1 MATIRR
7 RARALTAAAGVAG
20 LLGIAGCA
28 GGGPTEAPGSDGPYA
43 APRSDVTAEITI
55 SNWGDPADKAV
66 YDAAIE
72 RFREA
77 YPNVTVKNDFTPIT
91 TWTEYV
97 NKLVA
102 SVAAGDAPDV
112 INIATEGFELG
123 VYNELFAPLDGYVA
137 NDPEAAPLLD
147 SMNPTLV
154 EGFTSDGSQYLVPNT
169 WNSMLIYYNAR
180 MFAEAGIE
188 RPADDWT
195 WDDFLEIAEQLTT
208 GSGEDKVYGFA
219 LPYFNFGLMPWLYSS
234 STSTMSDD
242 LSEPTMSDPATV
254 EAIEWVRDLVVEKG
268 VAPQP
273 KGADPYQLFPAEK
286 VAMTGAGHWLVGPFE
301 DAGFTDY
308 DVLPWPRNTEQTTVW
323 GGGGFAIS
331 RTSEHPD
338 LAWELIKALASE
350 ETQTDWA
357 AAGAAVP
364 SMESAALSDAFT
376 SFPVHADLYYSSI
389 ASARP
394 VPAPTAFNTL
404 EPAFM
409 RAMDNIMSGAD
420 AATELAKADDEVR
433 DALANQ

>member
-7 RARALTAAAGVAG
+7 RARALAAAAAAAGLVT
-20 LLGIAGCA
+20 LAGCGGA
-28 GGGPTEAPGSDGPYA
+28 GPAEAPGADGPYT
-43 APRSDVTAEITI
+43 APESDVSAEITI

-123 VYNELFAPLDGYVA
+123 VDNELFAPLDGYVA
-137 NDPEAAPLLD
+137 NDPEARPLLE

-154 EGFTSDGSQYLVPNT
+154 EGFSSDGSQYLVPNT
-169 WNSMLIYYNAR
+169 WNSMLIYYNTR
-180 MFAEAGIE
+180 MFDEAGIE

-208 GSGEDKVYGFA
+208 GSGKDKVYGFA

-234 STSTMSDD
+234 SASTMNDD

-254 EAIEWVRDLVVEKG
+254 EAVEWVRDLVVAKG

-301 DAGFTDY
+301 EAGFTDY

-331 RTSEHPD
+331 RTSENPD
-338 LAWELIKALASE
+338 LAWELIKALAGE

-364 SMESAALSDAFT
+364 SMEQAALSDAFT
-376 SFPVHADLYYSSI
+376 SFPAHADLYYASI

-394 VPAPTAFNTL
+394 VPAPTVFNAL

-409 RAMDNIMSGAD
+409 RAMDNIMAGAD
-420 AATELAKADDEVR
+420 VATELAKADDEVR
-433 DALANQ
+433 DALADQ